1 MFQNPQSQPEAL
13 DKMKRQ
19 QDDTIVVVVFV
30 VIIIITITIQWVSS
44 SLLSLPSLLSL
55 LSLLSSLSSLSL
67 LWIGIIISIII
78 VSTIIL
84 NIILSIT
91 IIFAVLSLILHIAII
106 FYMYIYIYDYIYIYI
121 NIIIY
126 NIVCVCV
133 RWWFTP
139 IVIIPQRFCPCHDPS
154 NHSSASSREVG
165 QIETGTLPRWRDGQ
179 SLVVSRHQ
187 PGCFGTRKWPGN
199 RHKHHEI

>member
-19 QDDTIVVVVFV
+19 QDDTIVVVVVV
-30 VIIIITITIQWVSS
+30 VIIIITITIQWASS
-44 SLLSLPSLLSL
+44 SLLSL
-55 LSLLSSLSSLSL
+55 LSLLSSLSL

-91 IIFAVLSLILHIAII
+91 IIFCSTVINITYCYNLL
-106 FYMYIYIYDYIYIYI
+106 YIYMIIYIYI

-126 NIVCVCV
+126 NIVCVLDDDLHRSSSFLRDSAHV
-133 RWWFTP
+133 MTP
-139 IVIIPQRFCPCHDPS
+139 PLLSFLPRGRTDR
-154 NHSSASSREVG
+154 NRNAAE
-165 QIETGTLPRWRDGQ
+165 PRWRDGEMGRVWWFQ
-179 SLVVSRHQ
+179 GTQGLLWHQ
-187 PGCFGTRKWPGN
+187 KWPGN